1 MSGTVTATE
10 ATTNNAH
17 RITKTSMH
25 LAFQDLKLVFITAM
39 PRYNLVMQSTGSL
52 PGKTSS
58 HGKANATEL
67 RESIMA
73 LTRQL
78 RRHRSDNGL
87 TLSQQQILGEVSRA
101 SVTTP
106 AELAT
111 RMHVRV
117 QSLTD
122 GINHL
127 EGRGLV
133 ARRTD
138 AEDRRRQL
146 IEITPDGMAL
156 LEADRAERD
165 EWLHSAM
172 RDTLTD
178 LEFDLLMLVAP
189 VLRKLADGDPAQ

>member
-1 MSGTVTATE
+1 M
-10 ATTNNAH
+10 
-17 RITKTSMH
+17 RLPI
-25 LAFQDLKLVFITAM
+25 QDLKLMFIMTM
-39 PRYNLVMQSTGSL
+39 PRYNLVMRSTASL
-52 PGKTSS
+52 P
-58 HGKANATEL
+58 GKANATEL

-101 SVTTP
+101 GVTTP

-189 VLRKLADGDPAQ
+189 VLRKLADGEPAQ

>member
-1 MSGTVTATE
+1 MRLSTE
-10 ATTNNAH
+10 
-17 RITKTSMH
+17 
-25 LAFQDLKLVFITAM
+25 
-39 PRYNLVMQSTGSL
+39 
-52 PGKTSS
+52 
-58 HGKANATEL
+58 NATEL

-87 TLSQQQILGEVSRA
+87 TLSQQQVLGEVSR
-101 SVTTP
+101 SGVTTP

-111 RMHVRV
+111 RLHVRV
-117 QSLTD
+117 QSLT
-122 GINHL
+122 GAINTL
-127 EGRGLV
+127 EARGLV

-138 AEDRRRQL
+138 ADDRRRQL
-146 IEITPDGMAL
+146 MEVTEEGMSL

-165 EWLHSAM
+165 QWLNTAM

-189 VLRKLADGDPAQ
+189 VLRKLADGDERGATDDRSAQ

>member
-1 MSGTVTATE
+1 MSS
-10 ATTNNAH
+10 TTPN
-17 RITKTSMH
+17 
-25 LAFQDLKLVFITAM
+25 
-39 PRYNLVMQSTGSL
+39 P
-52 PGKTSS
+52 
-58 HGKANATEL
+58 ATEL

-87 TLSQQQILGEVSRA
+87 TLSQQQVLGEVSRA
-101 SVTTP
+101 GVTTP

-127 EGRGLV
+127 ESRGLV

-138 AEDRRRQL
+138 DDDRRRQL
-146 IEITPDGMAL
+146 IEVTPEGMRL
-156 LEADRAERD
+156 LEWDRAERD
-165 EWLHSAM
+165 EWLNSAM
-172 RDTLTD
+172 RETLTD
-178 LEFDLLMLVAP
+178 LEFNLLMLVAP
-189 VLRKLADGDPAQ
+189 VLRKLADGDERSREEQ

>member
-1 MSGTVTATE
+1 
-10 ATTNNAH
+10 
-17 RITKTSMH
+17 MH
-25 LAFQDLKLVFITAM
+25 LSKAELKMVFVTEL
-39 PRYNLVMQSTGSL
+39 PRYNLVMTST
-52 PGKTSS
+52 T
-58 HGKANATEL
+58 ANATEL

-87 TLSQQQILGEVSRA
+87 TISQQQVLGEVIRA
-101 SVTTP
+101 GVTTP

-111 RMHVRV
+111 RMYVRV

-127 EGRGLV
+127 ESRGLV

-146 IEITPDGMAL
+146 IEVTADGVAL
-156 LEADRAERD
+156 LEDDRAERD
-165 EWLHSAM
+165 EWLNMAM
-172 RDTLTD
+172 RDTLTE
-178 LEFDLLMLVAP
+178 LEFNLLMLVAP
-189 VLRKLADGDPAQ
+189 VLRKLADGDERSREEHVTSDERSREEHVTTDERQ

>member
-1 MSGTVTATE
+1 MEPTTA
-10 ATTNNAH
+10 
-17 RITKTSMH
+17 S
-25 LAFQDLKLVFITAM
+25 
-39 PRYNLVMQSTGSL
+39 
-52 PGKTSS
+52 
-58 HGKANATEL
+58 ATEL

-87 TLSQQQILGEVSRA
+87 TLSQQQVLGEVIRA
-101 SVTTP
+101 GVTTP
-106 AELAT
+106 AELAM

-127 EGRGLV
+127 ESSGLV

-138 AEDRRRQL
+138 ADDRRRQL
-146 IEITPDGMAL
+146 IEATADGVAL

-165 EWLHSAM
+165 EWLNTAM
-172 RDTLTD
+172 RETLTE
-178 LEFDLLMLVAP
+178 LEFNLLMLVAP
-189 VLRKLADGDPAQ
+189 VLRKLADGDERPREEQTKRDERPREEQTIRDERQSAP

>member
-1 MSGTVTATE
+1 MRS
-10 ATTNNAH
+10 TT
-17 RITKTSMH
+17 
-25 LAFQDLKLVFITAM
+25 
-39 PRYNLVMQSTGSL
+39 
-52 PGKTSS
+52 
-58 HGKANATEL
+58 ANATEL

-87 TLSQQQILGEVSRA
+87 TLSQQQVLGEVSRA
-101 SVTTP
+101 GVTTP
-106 AELAT
+106 AELAN

-127 EGRGLV
+127 ETRGLV

-146 IEITPDGMAL
+146 IEVTASGIAL
-156 LEADRAERD
+156 LDDDRAERD
-165 EWLHSAM
+165 AWLNATM
-172 RDTLTD
+172 RENLSE
-178 LEFDLLMLVAP
+178 LEFNLLMLVAP
-189 VLRKLADGDPAQ
+189 VLRKLAYAESKVGTLRQ